1 MNWENWENKYKKWKR
16 FLSHL
21 LDEEIKDRL
30 IIFFVDGKSG
40 TGKSALS
47 LWLAFV
53 TETMYNGEGFNTS
66 EQVVFTPEE
75 YSEKV
80 QKFINNDYYVLVF
93 DEMRFFAGSRE
104 WYSLLNKAITEA
116 NVLIRQ
122 LKYSKS
128 GHGGVFIFNSQSIT
142 DVDKNVRKTI
152 DYYFHLTTKGR
163 GKVYKVYEFYQFGYV
178 EPVFKLKKIRIPALV
193 EGENKI
199 LEIDS
204 FTFPMP
210 PKLVWRQFLELSEE
224 AKRKYLSKSFEKI
237 ERTLKNEGE

>member
-1 MNWENWENKYKKWKR
+1 MDYYEYVRKWSW
-16 FLSHL
+16 FLDYL
-21 LDEEIKDRL
+21 IGNEIKDRL

-40 TGKSALS
+40 MGKSALS

-53 TETMYNGEGFNTS
+53 IEIMHNMRFNTS
-66 EQVVFTPEE
+66 EQIVFSPAE
-75 YSEKV
+75 YSKKV
-80 QKFINNDYYVLVF
+80 QNFINEDYYALVF

-104 WYSLLNKAITEA
+104 WYSMLNKAITEA

-152 DYYFHLTTKGR
+152 DYYFHLTSKGR

-178 EPVFKLKKIRIPALV
+178 EPVFKLKKIRIPATV
-193 EGENKI
+193 NGEKKI

-210 PKLVWRQFLELSEE
+210 PTKIWTKFLKLSEE
-224 AKRKYLSKSFEKI
+224 AKRKYLASSFEKI
-237 ERTLKNEGE
+237 KISLSEKGNGEE